1 MEGGG
6 GAGGARG
13 DIAGGDIH
21 LFASASPASCLDF
34 WLLDRGGMHPPTTS
48 VFMRQRFSLRT
59 CTAAYIAIV
68 GNGALI
74 VDGYN
79 IYAQKTCVKKPGF
92 CGEKSGATRKRKEY
106 FKSKKK
112 KCKHSFFKSDTS
124 GKTLLG
130 PQPRFGG
137 KPLEIRV
144 VCPRKGTPVLK
155 EGEKNRRPEATNT

>member
-34 WLLDRGGMHPPTTS
+34 WLLDRGGMHPPTTP

-79 IYAQKTCVKKPGF
+79 MRKKLASKNRVFAVRSRARRVK
-92 CGEKSGATRKRKEY
+92 EKSIL
-106 FKSKKK
+106 SQKKK
-112 KCKHSFFKSDTS
+112 NANTVFLKVI
-124 GKTLLG
+124 
-130 PQPRFGG
+130 PRV
-137 KPLEIRV
+137 KPF
-144 VCPRKGTPVLK
+144 
-155 EGEKNRRPEATNT
+155 